1 MKHKASW
8 IAGLF
13 LAGGVVLF
21 ALAVRGKENPEGELP
36 LQPQVTPAASTWT
49 EAATPKSV
57 TTPPP
62 SASSVTGDR
71 QDSTQMVTY
80 EDETTTV
87 TSISENLTRE
97 EASKDRP
104 TAPPET
110 KDDLTDP
117 DKVPSYEP
125 EDGDEGNNSEGSN
138 GGESGNI
145 GNPSG
150 CNSGSSDGKDGT
162 PGGNGGNGN
171 IESSAGNGGGFNPSG
186 SNGGNGGSGN
196 PSGGNPGQVYDPVFG
211 WITTGPTRQDVVDS
225 YGDIN
230 KQIGTMGGN

>member
-21 ALAVRGKENPEGELP
+21 ALAVRGKENPEGDLQS
-36 LQPQVTPAASTWT
+36 QPQATPAAATWT

-57 TTPPP
+57 ATPPP
-62 SASSVTGDR
+62 SASSVTGER
-71 QDSTQMVTY
+71 QDGTQVVTY
-80 EDETTTV
+80 EDEVTTV
-87 TSISENLTRE
+87 TSMAENLTRE

-117 DKVPSYEP
+117 NKVPSYEP
-125 EDGDEGNNSEGSN
+125 EDGNGEGDGGNN
-138 GGESGNI
+138 GG
-145 GNPSG
+145 
-150 CNSGSSDGKDGT
+150 D
-162 PGGNGGNGN
+162 GNGG
-171 IESSAGNGGGFNPSG
+171 ST
-186 SNGGNGGSGN
+186 GGNGGSSETSGSN
-196 PSGGNPGQVYDPVFG
+196 PPGGNPGQVYDPVFG

-225 YGDIN
+225 CGDIN